1 MIALFR
7 KVIDMT
13 IYGYFRFAAA
23 LAVSGVVAP
32 GVLFAQPA
40 IAPATT
46 VRVIEIVDSSTGERR
61 REVAEDLTA
70 PEISRIQGA
79 LASAGFDPGRATG
92 QMTSTTRIV
101 LGRFQAS
108 RGLVRCECVS
118 YETLVALGIRPLVVA
133 TITAPLQRGYGS
145 EVVFVPQHRGRGIG
159 FGHQPAVVVG
169 HGPSVFVGHD
179 PARGAGD
186 FGRRPHV
193 PDSRPHMPDGGPH
206 VLDPRPPRPRPG
218 SSISGS
224 GAEIRALTP
233 RRSQPR
239 PPFPGSATAP

>member
-1 MIALFR
+1 
-7 KVIDMT
+7 MT
-13 IYGYFRFAAA
+13 ILGYCRLTAA
-23 LAVSGVVAP
+23 LLISGVLAP
-32 GVLFAQPA
+32 EILFAQPA

-46 VRVIEIVDSSTGERR
+46 VRVIEIVDSATGERR
-61 REVAEDLTA
+61 RVVAEDLTA
-70 PEISRIQGA
+70 PEISRIQRA

-92 QMTSTTRIV
+92 QMTSTTRIA

-108 RGLVRCECVS
+108 RGLVPCECVS
-118 YETLVALGIRPLVVA
+118 YETLVALGIRPVVVA
-133 TITAPLQRGYGS
+133 TFRAPLQRGYGS
-145 EVVFVPQHRGRGIG
+145 DVVVFVPQHRGRDIG

-179 PARGAGD
+179 PARGAGE

-193 PDSRPHMPDGGPH
+193 PDNRPHVPDGGPH
-206 VLDPRPPRPRPG
+206 VHDPRPPRPRPG
-218 SSISGS
+218 PSISGS

-239 PPFPGSATAP
+239 LPFPGSATAP